1 MVTAV
6 NALKESI
13 EEKKF
18 VNGEDEESVQEWSS
32 GIEEIV
38 NQADECMRELTSQI
52 EQIDRNL
59 KHASALHEHK
69 REIEL
74 EREKLRQKQEAVER
88 AHAEELEF
96 EKKKLELKQVQTEP
110 PEITAMASNVV
121 KMPKLVITKF
131 DGTPQDWVRFW
142 GQFETQID
150 KSSTLE
156 VTKFSYL
163 KELVDLK
170 VRNLIDGLPFTPE
183 GYEKAKDLLA
193 RRYGKTS
200 EVVGAYVRN
209 ILELPTVR
217 ERHVKQIH
225 EFYEKLLFNVESLQ
239 TLQSINKLDA
249 AVRFTFDK
257 LDVIKNELAMIDENW
272 SEWTFVQFL
281 EALEK
286 WTINNPVQGVE
297 NLEALN
303 VYASSKQKR
312 FFRLK
317 ALVATGCLQKIE
329 DRRPDLN

>member
-1 MVTAV
+1 TDEVLKKDDRKASERHRTSLETMVTAV

-88 AHAEELEF
+88 AHAEEDV
-96 EKKKLELKQVQTEP
+96 KK
-110 PEITAMASNVV
+110 
-121 KMPKLVITKF
+121 
-131 DGTPQDWVRFW
+131 
-142 GQFETQID
+142 
-150 KSSTLE
+150 
-156 VTKFSYL
+156 
-163 KELVDLK
+163 
-170 VRNLIDGLPFTPE
+170 
-183 GYEKAKDLLA
+183 
-193 RRYGKTS
+193 
-200 EVVGAYVRN
+200 
-209 ILELPTVR
+209 
-217 ERHVKQIH
+217 IH

-297 NLEALN
+297 
-303 VYASSKQKR
+303 SSKT
-312 FFRLK
+312 K
-317 ALVATGCLQKIE
+317 AVATPYTMAAYLGGTGAISRNRWKPRTTATHQSRHTLYPINPVMC
-329 DRRPDLN
+329 